1 MMRFRLPLVY
11 GFTICLLAWWRIDNF
26 RAEAQP
32 ERPTEVVN
40 RLISAI
46 RGTPL
51 VEPQKQANGQQG
63 QEVGQTRVQL
73 ERKGQAAEALEMVD
87 LAGVSQRTLGKHWAK
102 RSPAE
107 QSEFITLFS
116 QLLLHVAF
124 PQSAGFLHDLV
135 IPVIDEH
142 IDGQQA
148 SVTTLIQHPEEGDIT
163 ISYRLVELNGNWRIY
178 DIEMEGVSLVRNLR
192 TQFNKI
198 ITHFSYS
205 ELLRRMNEKLTS
217 AMMTTSP

>member
-1 MMRFRLPLVY
+1 MMQFRLPLLY
-11 GFTICLLAWWRIDNF
+11 GFMICLLVWWRIDNL
-26 RAEAQP
+26 RVEAQP
-32 ERPTEVVN
+32 ERPTDVVN
-40 RLISAI
+40 RLIGAV

-51 VEPQKQANGQQG
+51 IEPQKQAEGHQG
-63 QEVGQTRVQL
+63 QAVEQTRVQL
-73 ERKGQAAEALEMVD
+73 ERKSRAAALEMVD
-87 LAGVSQRTLGKHWAK
+87 LAGISQRALGKHWAK
-102 RSPAE
+102 RSPDE

-124 PQSAGFLHDLV
+124 PQSAGFLHDLA
-135 IPVIDEH
+135 IPVIDDR

-148 SVTTLIQHPEEGDIT
+148 RVTTLIQHPEAGDIT
-163 ISYRLVELNGNWRIY
+163 IGYRLVELNGNWRIH

-217 AMMTTSP
+217 AMVPTSP

>member
-1 MMRFRLPLVY
+1 M
-11 GFTICLLAWWRIDNF
+11 ICLLAWWRIDNF
-26 RAEAQP
+26 RVEAQP
-32 ERPTEVVN
+32 ERPREVVN
-40 RLISAI
+40 RLIGAI

-51 VEPQKQANGQQG
+51 IESQEQADGQPG
-63 QEVGQTRVQL
+63 QEVGRTGAQP
-73 ERKGQAAEALEMVD
+73 ERKGQAEALKMVD
-87 LAGVSQRTLGKHWAK
+87 LASVSQRALGQHWAK
-102 RSPAE
+102 RSPDE

-124 PQSAGFLHDLV
+124 PQSAGFLHDLA
-135 IPVIDEH
+135 IPIIDER

-148 SVTTLIQHPEEGDIT
+148 SVTTLIQHPEEGEIT
-163 ISYRLVELNGNWRIY
+163 IGYLLVERNGNWRIH

-217 AMMTTSP
+217 VMGPTSP

>member
-1 MMRFRLPLVY
+1 MIRFRLPLLY
-11 GFTICLLAWWRIDNF
+11 GFIICLLAWWRIDNF
-26 RAEAQP
+26 RGEAQP

-40 RLISAI
+40 RLIGVI
-46 RGTPL
+46 RGIPL
-51 VEPQKQANGQQG
+51 IEPQEQADAQQG
-63 QEVGQTRVQL
+63 QEVGQTGMQPRQ
-73 ERKGQAAEALEMVD
+73 RGQADALEMVD
-87 LAGVSQRTLGKHWAK
+87 LAGVSRRTLGKHWAE
-102 RSPAE
+102 RSLDE

-124 PQSAGFLHDLV
+124 PQSAGFFHDLDM
-135 IPVIDEH
+135 PVIDEH
-142 IDGQQA
+142 INGQQA

-163 ISYRLVELNGNWRIY
+163 IGYLLVELDGNWRIQ

-217 AMMTTSP
+217 AMVQTPP

>member
-1 MMRFRLPLVY
+1 MMRFRLPLLY
-11 GFTICLLAWWRIDNF
+11 GFMICLLAWWRIDNF
-26 RAEAQP
+26 RVEAQP
-32 ERPTEVVN
+32 ERPIEVVN

-51 VEPQKQANGQQG
+51 IEPQEQADGQQG
-63 QEVGQTRVQL
+63 QEMGRTGGQP
-73 ERKGQAAEALEMVD
+73 ERKGQAEALEMVD
-87 LAGVSQRTLGKHWAK
+87 LAGVSQRALGKHWAK
-102 RSPAE
+102 RSADE

-124 PQSAGFLHDLV
+124 PQAAGFLHDLA

-163 ISYRLVELNGNWRIY
+163 IGYRLVELNGNWRIH

-205 ELLRRMNEKLTS
+205 ELLRRMNEKLTN
-217 AMMTTSP
+217 ARVPTSP

>member
-1 MMRFRLPLVY
+1 MMQFRLPLLY
-11 GFTICLLAWWRIDNF
+11 GFMICLLVWWRIDNF
-26 RAEAQP
+26 RVEAQP
-32 ERPTEVVN
+32 ERPKDVVN
-40 RLISAI
+40 RLIGAV
-46 RGTPL
+46 RGTSL
-51 VEPQKQANGQQG
+51 IEPQTQAERHQG
-63 QEVGQTRVQL
+63 QEVEQARVQL
-73 ERKGQAAEALEMVD
+73 ERKSRAAALEMVD
-87 LAGVSQRTLGKHWAK
+87 LAGISQRALGKHWAK
-102 RSPAE
+102 RSPDE

-124 PQSAGFLHDLV
+124 PQSAGFLHDLA
-135 IPVIDEH
+135 IPVIDER

-148 SVTTLIQHPEEGDIT
+148 RVTTLIQHPEAGDIT
-163 ISYRLVELNGNWRIY
+163 IGYRLVELNGNWRIH

-217 AMMTTSP
+217 AMVPTSP

>member
-1 MMRFRLPLVY
+1 MMRFRLPLLY
-11 GFTICLLAWWRIDNF
+11 GFIICSIAWWRVDNF
-26 RAEAQP
+26 RVEAQP
-32 ERPTEVVN
+32 EGPTDVVN
-40 RLISAI
+40 RLIGAI

-51 VEPQKQANGQQG
+51 IEPQEQADAQQN
-63 QEVGQTRVQL
+63 QEVRRAGSPKQRSRTDVL
-73 ERKGQAAEALEMVD
+73 DMVD
-87 LAGVSQRTLGKHWAK
+87 LAGVSQRTLGKHWDA
-102 RSPAE
+102 RSPDE
-107 QSEFITLFS
+107 RSEFIALFS

-124 PQSAGFLHDLV
+124 PQSAGFLHDLD
-135 IPVIDEH
+135 IPVIHEH

-163 ISYRLVELNGNWRIY
+163 IGYLLVELDGNWRVQ

-217 AMMTTSP
+217 AMVQPPP

>member
-1 MMRFRLPLVY
+1 M
-11 GFTICLLAWWRIDNF
+11 ICLLAWWRIDNF
-26 RAEAQP
+26 RVEAQP
-32 ERPTEVVN
+32 ERPREVVN
-40 RLISAI
+40 RLIGAI

-51 VEPQKQANGQQG
+51 LEPPEQADGQQG
-63 QEVGQTRVQL
+63 QEVGRTGAQL
-73 ERKGQAAEALEMVD
+73 ERKTLAAALEMVD
-87 LAGVSQRTLGKHWAK
+87 LAGISQRALGKHWAK
-102 RSPAE
+102 RSPDE

-124 PQSAGFLHDLV
+124 PQSVGFLHDLA
-135 IPVIDEH
+135 IPVTDEH

-148 SVTTLIQHPEEGDIT
+148 SVTTLIQHPEEGEIT
-163 ISYRLVELNGNWRIY
+163 IGYLLVERNGNWRIH

-198 ITHFSYS
+198 ITHFSYA

-217 AMMTTSP
+217 AMVPTSP

>member
-1 MMRFRLPLVY
+1 
-11 GFTICLLAWWRIDNF
+11 LAWWRIDNF
-26 RAEAQP
+26 RVEAQP
-32 ERPTEVVN
+32 VRPTEVVN

-46 RGTPL
+46 RGTSL
-51 VEPQKQANGQQG
+51 IEPQEQADGQQG
-63 QEVGQTRVQL
+63 QEVGRIGTQP
-73 ERKGQAAEALEMVD
+73 EWKGQAEALEMVD

-102 RSPAE
+102 RSPDE

-124 PQSAGFLHDLV
+124 PQSAGFLHDLA
-135 IPVIDEH
+135 IPIIDEH

-148 SVTTLIQHPEEGDIT
+148 SVTTMIQHPEEGEIT
-163 ISYRLVELNGNWRIY
+163 IGYLLVELNGNWRIH

-198 ITHFSYS
+198 IMHFSYA

-217 AMMTTSP
+217 AMASTSP

>member
-1 MMRFRLPLVY
+1 M
-11 GFTICLLAWWRIDNF
+11 ICLLVWWRIDNF
-26 RAEAQP
+26 RVEAQP
-32 ERPTEVVN
+32 ERPKDIVN
-40 RLISAI
+40 RLIRAV
-46 RGTPL
+46 RGTSL
-51 VEPQKQANGQQG
+51 IEPQTQAEGHQG
-63 QEVGQTRVQL
+63 QEVEQARVQL
-73 ERKGQAAEALEMVD
+73 ERQSRAAALEMVD
-87 LAGVSQRTLGKHWAK
+87 LAGISQRALGKHWAK
-102 RSPAE
+102 RSPDE

-124 PQSAGFLHDLV
+124 PQSAGFLHDLA

-148 SVTTLIQHPEEGDIT
+148 RVTTLIQHPEAGDIT
-163 ISYRLVELNGNWRIY
+163 IGYRLVELNGNWRIH

-217 AMMTTSP
+217 AMVPTSP

>member
-1 MMRFRLPLVY
+1 M
-11 GFTICLLAWWRIDNF
+11 ICLLVWWRIDNF
-26 RAEAQP
+26 RVEAQP
-32 ERPTEVVN
+32 ERPKDVVN
-40 RLISAI
+40 RLIGAV
-46 RGTPL
+46 RGTSL
-51 VEPQKQANGQQG
+51 IEPQTQAERHQG
-63 QEVGQTRVQL
+63 QEVEQARVQL
-73 ERKGQAAEALEMVD
+73 ERKSRAAALEMVD
-87 LAGVSQRTLGKHWAK
+87 LAGISQRALGKHWAK
-102 RSPAE
+102 RSPDE

-124 PQSAGFLHDLV
+124 PQSAGFLHDLA

-148 SVTTLIQHPEEGDIT
+148 RVTTLIQHPEAGDIT
-163 ISYRLVELNGNWRIY
+163 IGYRLVELNGNWRIH

-217 AMMTTSP
+217 AMVPTSP